1 MSKESIQYACCSFN
15 CQGCINGAYLASD
28 AKRLALAPRGICELV
43 ELINKQR
50 AKELRMDLRNKEY
63 DSNSEARKLV
73 DLRDRV
79 LFKAHSVKNKAK
91 TSLGPLDRKLRTS
104 LNRIHTSGHWMLE
117 LDGSHSGTEMSYKQ
131 LTANIS
137 RSTISQPKSQ
147 SLQSHQEQI
156 AAWRYGIEASSGRD
170 GNTTKSLP
178 TGPGSPNMR
187 PLPQRASFAPL
198 SATPILLPLP
208 VKSGHLLPPP
218 PPDDLPP
225 PPPLPLNNSIQ

>member
-1 MSKESIQYACCSFN
+1 
-15 CQGCINGAYLASD
+15 
-28 AKRLALAPRGICELV
+28 
-43 ELINKQR
+43 
-50 AKELRMDLRNKEY
+50 MDLGNKEY
-63 DSNSEARKLV
+63 DSNREARKLV

-91 TSLGPLDRKLRTS
+91 ANLGPLDRKLRTS

-117 LDGSHSGTEMSYKQ
+117 LDGCQSGTEMSYKQ
-131 LTANIS
+131 LTANIT
-137 RSTISQPKSQ
+137 RSSISQPKSQ
-147 SLQSHQEQI
+147 SQQSHQEQI

-170 GNTTKSLP
+170 GNTAKPLP
-178 TGPGSPNMR
+178 IGPGSPNMR
-187 PLPQRASFAPL
+187 PPPQQAT

-218 PPDDLPP
+218 PDDLPP